1 MSRNVELVRDLL
13 AALDA
18 GDFPRVRE
26 LLAPDFE
33 TVPVSTG
40 VPMGLEEWLRAHAE
54 VHAAFPGLRRNP
66 SDFSE
71 DGDVVRVW
79 LHISAVHDHP
89 VRLPALGV
97 EETPPTGRLL
107 RPTPH
112 EDTFV
117 VRDGKVVSVH
127 SDIPAGGGLRGM
139 LDQIRTKE
147 PPA

>member
-1 MSRNVELVRDLL
+1 MSCSRPWTP
-13 AALDA
+13 ATSA
-18 GDFPRVRE
+18 RVRE
-26 LLAPDFE
+26 LVAPDFE

-54 VHAAFPGLRRNP
+54 VHEAFPSLRRNP

-97 EETPPTGRLL
+97 AGDPAHRSAPAPDPAPGHVR
-107 RPTPH
+107 RP
-112 EDTFV
+112 
-117 VRDGKVVSVH
+117 
-127 SDIPAGGGLRGM
+127 
-139 LDQIRTKE
+139 
-147 PPA
+147 

>member
-1 MSRNVELVRDLL
+1 MSSGVEVVREVLS
-13 AALDA
+13 ALDA
-18 GDFPRVRE
+18 GDFARVRE
-26 LLAPDFE
+26 LMAPDFE

-54 VHAAFPGLRRNP
+54 MHEAFPSLRRNP

-71 DGDVVRVW
+71 EGDVVRVW

-97 EETPPTGRLL
+97 PEIPPTGLHL

-139 LDQIRTKE
+139 LDQIRGEE